1 MQKGQQRE
9 QEKDMEQHERD
20 ELNSLIAE
28 QVLHTLGRPAS
39 LLKVQVRLLW
49 ENCYRV
55 NVFLGPDAASAKVA
69 HSYFLEA
76 DSEGKIGV
84 STPIIKKQY

>member
-1 MQKGQQRE
+1 MPTKQQRE

-28 QVLHTLGRPAS
+28 QVLHTLGQPAD
-39 LLKVQVRLLW
+39 LLKVQVRWLW

-55 NVFLGPDAASAKVA
+55 NVFLGSDAASAKVA
-69 HSYFLEA
+69 HSYFVEA
-76 DSEGKIGV
+76 DSDGKIGV
-84 STPIIKKQY
+84 STPKIKNQY